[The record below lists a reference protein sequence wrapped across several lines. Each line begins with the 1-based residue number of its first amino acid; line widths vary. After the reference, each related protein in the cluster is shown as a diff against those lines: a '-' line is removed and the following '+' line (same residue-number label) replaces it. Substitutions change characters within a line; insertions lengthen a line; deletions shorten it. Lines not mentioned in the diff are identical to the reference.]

1 MEFKI
6 KRLSKD
12 IRKAHAQ
19 FYKYESG
26 FENFSEYLYCRFDS
40 LSDCEKHFGITMNNF
55 HDWHF

>member
-12 IRKAHAQ
+12 IRKALAQ

-26 FENFSEYLYCRFDS
+26 FENFSE
-40 LSDCEKHFGITMNNF
+40 
-55 HDWHF
+55 